1 MHDAAFGPL
10 TTPPPHLPTGAA
22 AAAAMAEDTELT
34 PLDMSFL
41 DNIPH
46 TYRLLASGGIAGCV
60 AKTITAPLSRITIL
74 FQVRYLSIG

>member
-1 MHDAAFGPL
+1 
-10 TTPPPHLPTGAA
+10 
-22 AAAAMAEDTELT
+22 MAEDTELT

-74 FQVRYLSIG
+74 FQVGGRGSLVLVGGDV